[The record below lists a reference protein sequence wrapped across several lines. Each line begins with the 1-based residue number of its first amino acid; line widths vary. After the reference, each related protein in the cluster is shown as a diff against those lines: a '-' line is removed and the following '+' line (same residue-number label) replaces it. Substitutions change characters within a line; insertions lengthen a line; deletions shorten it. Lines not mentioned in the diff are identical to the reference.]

1 VWLSPNH
8 LLQRGAAPARREASA
23 MTQQEKRQ
31 SFKLG
36 AGVMIGVI
44 IGSVIENLTM
54 GIGIGIAIGIALSLV
69 NTGGRSK

>member
-1 VWLSPNH
+1 VFIPTTQV
-8 LLQRGAAPARREASA
+8 QRDAATARHAASA

-54 GIGIGIAIGIALSLV
+54 GIGIGIAIGLALSLV